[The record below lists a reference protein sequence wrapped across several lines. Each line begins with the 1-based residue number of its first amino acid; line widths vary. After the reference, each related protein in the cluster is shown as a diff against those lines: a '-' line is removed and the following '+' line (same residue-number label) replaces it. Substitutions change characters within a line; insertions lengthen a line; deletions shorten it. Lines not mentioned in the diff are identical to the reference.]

1 MIALLTVTLLIK
13 GVLTLPVTPH
23 EPENCDDV
31 KVMKCVVEALADVLS
46 RPRPSPVSQECLQT
60 LRTDERLLTL
70 LRHYDFLKEL
80 HDIAPQGGEDRVK
93 PPGGAIAPS
102 HVTRAPLS
110 LEDDVSDQSMLDA
123 LGGPGE
129 QSILSQK
136 RRMTG
141 NEDAK
146 EEEEEEK
153 KGSEGLKSKEFNS
166 EDEEEEDKRS
176 DIFFSDHSEEKKS
189 EEENEDE
196 MKRSRM
202 KSSGGEKQQ
211 EEHHHSKEMS
221 EAEEVTKKKEMK
233 MKKRNRTPEEK
244 ELQMIAQRGPEEEGS
259 AVRKTEQEEDV
270 ERLAAIES
278 DLENVAQKLHD
289 LRRG

>member
-23 EPENCDDV
+23 EPENDDV

-60 LRTDERLLTL
+60 LRTNERLLTL

-80 HDIAPQGGEDRVK
+80 HDIAPQAGEDRVK
-93 PPGGAIAPS
+93 PPGGAIAPG

-136 RRMTG
+136 RKMTG
-141 NEDAK
+141 NEE

-153 KGSEGLKSKEFNS
+153 KGSEGLKSKEFHS

-196 MKRSRM
+196 MKRSRK
-202 KSSGGEKQQ
+202 KSSGDEKQQ
-211 EEHHHSKEMS
+211 EEPHHSKEMS
-221 EAEEVTKKKEMK
+221 EAEEVTKKKEEMK
-233 MKKRNRTPEEK
+233 MKRNRTPEEK
-244 ELQMIAQRGPEEEGS
+244 ELQMIARRGPEEAGS
-259 AVRKTEQEEDV
+259 AVRKTEQEADV